1 MRRRTSRSFEREG
14 YDMVASRFRRIGSV
28 VALTTLFGAL
38 GIQAPPAAA
47 DPVANQVLAWNEIA
61 YREMFVVKNLPPP
74 VAVLNFAIM
83 HAAVY
88 DAVNAVEGGFE
99 PYLGAPG
106 VADDG
111 DSVNAAA
118 VEAAYRTL
126 VAFVPSPSAQLSS
139 DYTNAIAHIREHE
152 GDTATDGGIEVGLA
166 AANALVGPRLGDDR
180 TNTPP
185 LFTTGTGAGDWQA
198 FSGNNFR
205 WLANIDP
212 FLIQDAEDFAT
223 NGPRGLGSA
232 GYTAEFNE
240 VKALGRKTG
249 STRTQ
254 DQTDA
259 ALFWGDHPIAMWTRM
274 FQDLA
279 EDQAL
284 STSESS
290 RFFAMLYLTGSDA
303 LIACFLDKELHGFWR
318 PQTAIRNAGTDGNP
332 DTAADPAWESLLG
345 NPPYPEHPSGHN
357 CISASIVATLQD
369 FFGTD
374 VMSFGDTSTATAT
387 IPAITREFS
396 SFSQVIKEIRKARVW
411 GGLHFMTADA
421 QAANLGRKVANYRDE
436 HYFRPA

>member
-1 MRRRTSRSFEREG
+1 
-14 YDMVASRFRRIGSV
+14 
-28 VALTTLFGAL
+28 VALTTLFAAL

-47 DPVANQVLAWNEIA
+47 DHVANQVLAWNEIA

-88 DAVNAVEGGFE
+88 DAVNAIEGSFE

-126 VAFVPSPSAQLSS
+126 AAFVPSPSAQLAT
-139 DYTNAIAHIREHE
+139 DHTNTIAHIREHE
-152 GDTATDGGIEVGLA
+152 GDTATDGGVAVGLA
-166 AANALVGPRLGDDR
+166 AANAIIGPRSGENR
-180 TNTPP
+180 ANST
-185 LFTTGTGAGDWQA
+185 LFTTGTGAGDWRA

-205 WLANIDP
+205 WLTNIDP
-212 FLIQDAEDFAT
+212 FLIERAEDFAT
-223 NGPRGLGSA
+223 DGPRPLGSRKYA
-232 GYTAEFNE
+232 AEFNE
-240 VKALGRKTG
+240 VKSLGRKTG
-249 STRTQ
+249 STRTD
-254 DQTDA
+254 DQTEA
-259 ALFWGDHPIAMWTRM
+259 ALFWADNAIAMWTRI

-279 EDQAL
+279 EGQGLA
-284 STSESS
+284 TTESA

-318 PQTAIRNAGTDGNP
+318 PQTAIQNAGTDGNRK
-332 DTAADPAWESLLG
+332 TTADPAWESLLG
-345 NPPYPEHPSGHN
+345 NLPYPEHPSGHS

-374 VMSFGDTSTATAT
+374 VMSFGATSTATET
-387 IPAITREFS
+387 IPAIPREFS
-396 SFSQVIKEIRKARVW
+396 SFSQAIKEIRKARVW
-411 GGLHFMTADA
+411 GGLHFMSADA
-421 QAANLGRKVANYRDE
+421 QAANLGRKVANYRE
-436 HYFRPA
+436 EQYFQPA